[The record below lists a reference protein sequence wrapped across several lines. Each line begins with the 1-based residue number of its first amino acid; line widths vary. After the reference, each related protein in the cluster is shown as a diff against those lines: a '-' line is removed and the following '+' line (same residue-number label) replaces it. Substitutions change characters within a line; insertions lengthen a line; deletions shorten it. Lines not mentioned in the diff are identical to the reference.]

1 MHSLR
6 ENEEFWRDDQNA
18 IQDAAPDG
26 AVLVVISDRAVKQYC
41 TNTAEAVGVWHGLDG
56 AIIKNLQP
64 QKPPLI
70 TGNYLRH
77 SELS

>member
-6 ENEEFWRDDQNA
+6 TNEEFWRDNQTR
-18 IQDAAPDG
+18 IQTEAPKE
-26 AVLVVISDRAVKQYC
+26 ALLVVISDGAVHEYC
-41 TNTAEAVGVWHGLDG
+41 TTAAAAVGAWHGLDG

-70 TGNYLRH
+70 TGNYLRY
-77 SELS
+77 SELP